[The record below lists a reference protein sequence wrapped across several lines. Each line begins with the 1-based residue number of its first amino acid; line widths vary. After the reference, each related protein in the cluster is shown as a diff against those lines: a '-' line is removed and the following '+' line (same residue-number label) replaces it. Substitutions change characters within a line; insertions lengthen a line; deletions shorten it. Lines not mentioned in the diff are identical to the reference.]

1 MTALGTRIAAALTA
15 LAVFGSTAAAQSP
28 PPDGLELRLEAAATE
43 AKLGDFVKVKVTL
56 ANTSAKVIS
65 IVNPEIDFQS
75 VSLRLRWREAP
86 PAKPESAGENG
97 SDPEPAPGKDGEEQK
112 DGIQEPPPA
121 PQPPAPVPAPATPD
135 PLGRLREARIERFV
149 PGFQMPKQTDVR
161 QLPPG
166 ETMSLEIDVPMMYTG
181 DLQIEALYNGFGVA
195 KILTV
200 PVSGAPLVS
209 APVTVKVAATAKN
222 QIGATITTAH
232 GTIDLELWPHLAPN
246 HVFNF
251 LSLAHSGFYNDTF
264 IPRIMTGFVVQ
275 GGSPENNSAGN
286 PGWSIPGEFNEVLH
300 TRGILSMARA
310 RNPFTAGCQF
320 FLCLADCP
328 QLDPATNRG
337 MGYTVFGK
345 MVAGDDTLKALEE
358 LPVVRSPSGENSKP
372 ASELKITSITPFA
385 R

>member
-1 MTALGTRIAAALTA
+1 MKLHSKLHAFSTALGATLVA
-15 LAVFGSTAAAQSP
+15 LAAWCGPAAAQSP
-28 PPDGLELRLEAAATE
+28 PPAGLELRLTASAVE
-43 AKLGDFVKVKVTL
+43 AKLGDRVKLTVTV

-65 IVNPEIDFQS
+65 IVHPEIDFQS
-75 VSLRLRWREAP
+75 VSLRLQWREPVTP
-86 PAKPESAGENG
+86 PS
-97 SDPEPAPGKDGEEQK
+97 K

-121 PQPPAPVPAPATPD
+121 PPAQAPGDGDPAEPEAKPEPATPD

-149 PGFQMPKQTDVR
+149 PGFQMPKQSDVR

-181 DLQIEALYNGFGVA
+181 DVRIEALYNGFGLA

-209 APVTVKVAATAKN
+209 APVTVTVAGTAQN
-222 QIGATITTAH
+222 QIGATVTTVH
-232 GTIDLELWPHLAPN
+232 GTIELELWPHLAPN

-251 LSLAHSGFYNDTF
+251 LSLAHAGFYDDSF
-264 IPRIMTGFVVQ
+264 IPRIMPGFVVQ
-275 GGSPENNSAGN
+275 GGSPENHSAGN

-310 RNPFTAGCQF
+310 SSPFTAGSQF

-345 MVAGDDTLKALEE
+345 MVSGEATLKALET
-358 LPVVRSPSGENSKP
+358 LPVMRSPSGENSKP
-372 ASELKITSITPFA
+372 ATELKITSIKPFA